1 MRKTTTIGIFFLA
14 MHIIACRSTPGE
26 LKREPSETDVT
37 SIEAFPA
44 HTDIHQNRL
53 NMLLNA
59 KPVDAALL
67 IEDFRQATLFFNKQ
81 PSQIRP
87 MTIGTQSG
95 ILLCRFEESIC
106 RVISRPEE
114 FKESVEAPVRRT
126 VLQALETATAR
137 NALEIGRA
145 LAKTNSN
152 FMSSFPLDDISNRKN
167 AAAMCLGLSQE
178 NEELCQDFFLRAAAA
193 YPQLKFAQNIG
204 GMDRDE
210 VQATSSKLS
219 RFKTKDDVV
228 LTKYVG
234 ILKQVGKDRL
244 QELAAAERAA
254 QEEERAKATEEAAA
268 ERAEQE
274 AAEEERRCNGYA
286 GMPADDFLPIQCII
300 RECKSSA
307 RLGLKVYTAC
317 MERCNARSDKWL
329 SCNQDD

>member
-1 MRKTTTIGIFFLA
+1 MKSPKIIGILLLLCNSF
-14 MHIIACRSTPGE
+14 ACRSTPGE
-26 LKREPSETDVT
+26 LKREPFAESATSAEALVARTD
-37 SIEAFPA
+37 E
-44 HTDIHQNRL
+44 HQNRL
-53 NMLLNA
+53 NMLLNSKA
-59 KPVDAALL
+59 VDATPL
-67 IEDFRQATLFFNKQ
+67 IEDFRQATLYLNKQ

-210 VQATSSKLS
+210 VQATSSQLS

-244 QELAAAERAA
+244 QELAAAERAE
-254 QEEERAKATEEAAA
+254 QEAERAKAAEEAAT
-268 ERAEQE
+268 
-274 AAEEERRCNGYA
+274 RRRLQNFCSRYC
-286 GMPADDFLPIQCII
+286 L
-300 RECKSSA
+300 ECKWSQ
-307 RLGLKVYTAC
+307 RNCVYIASQQC
-317 MERCNARSDKWL
+317 GCW
-329 SCNQDD
+329 